1 MVDFPAVTTPAR
13 TYGPFGRLAHACGRR
28 RRWVMLAWL
37 VAFFPLAFFSLSLA
51 DQLSPGGFEIE
62 GSTSDRARTLLDEKF
77 TRDFPSSMT
86 VILSADPGDRAGL
99 DRVAQGITESV
110 SPATDPLV
118 GRVTPANQV
127 VVTPAGD
134 RLLGFL
140 SVGLTRGLDEALR
153 DSDRVIDAIR
163 DNRTDTVAVEVAG
176 GPAIFTDFNAVNT
189 EDLAKS
195 EVIQLPIVIL
205 ILIIVLGSLIAAGL
219 PILATLVSLLVT
231 LGSLYFV
238 AQVFDLSIYVQ
249 NVVPLVGIGVAID
262 YTLFIVNRFREELQ
276 KGHPPLEAATITG
289 ATAGR
294 AIFFSGLTVAVA
306 LSGMLAVGV
315 PLFTGFAVGTMA
327 VVFMAVLV
335 AITLM
340 PAILTAL
347 GPRIFKWNVGA
358 PLMRRLGLPLAR
370 RQGADLDAPSFW
382 ERWAQA
388 VMRRP
393 WMAIIGASAV
403 MLALAAPALDMKLGS
418 SGSSAL
424 PAETTSVRGA
434 ALLASAQ
441 GIGAVAPNEIVVD
454 GGGQPL
460 RGDPSLV
467 DLSAAVA
474 RDPEVQ
480 AVNPEVVFSDDGTVA
495 SIRVYAKHDDDS
507 TEAQDLVARLEDE
520 IIPSVASLDGKDVF
534 IGGSASQ
541 NRDFTATVVKNL
553 PKVIALVMLLTFLV
567 LVVLFRS
574 ILLPLK
580 AVVMTLLSS
589 MAAYGVLVMVFQ
601 WGWGASLIGV
611 DEPLGHVSN
620 WVPPFLFSILFGLS
634 MDYEVFLL
642 SRIREHRDR
651 YGDDRAAVA
660 WGLART
666 GYIISAAAVI
676 MIVVFISFQA
686 NRLIP
691 IKESSLG
698 LAVAIL
704 IDATLVRILL
714 VPAFMR
720 VAGKWNWWLPRPL
733 EKILPRFDEGE
744 LDPR

>member
-1 MVDFPAVTTPAR
+1 ML
-13 TYGPFGRLAHACGRR
+13 GWLLAF
-28 RRWVMLAWL
+28 V
-37 VAFFPLAFFSLSLA
+37 PLAYFALGLA

-62 GSTSDRARTLLDEKF
+62 GSTSDRARTLLDERF
-77 TRDFPSSMT
+77 TEDFPSSMT
-86 VILSADPGDRAGL
+86 VIVSAASGDRAGL
-99 DRVAQGITESV
+99 DRVAAGVTRAI
-110 SPATDPLV
+110 SPGGDELV
-118 GRVTPANQV
+118 GRVSPVIVTSTP
-127 VVTPAGD
+127 D
-134 RLLGFL
+134 RLLGFIP
-140 SVGLTRGLDEALR
+140 VGLTRGLDEALR
-153 DSDRVIDAIR
+153 DSDRVIDKAR
-163 DNRTDTVAVEVAG
+163 AQATPSVAVEVAG
-176 GPAIFTDFNAVNT
+176 GPAIFTDFNAVN
-189 EDLAKS
+189 ENDLKKS

-205 ILIIVLGSLIAAGL
+205 ILIVVLGSLIAAGL
-219 PILATLVSLLVT
+219 PVLATVVSLLVT

-249 NVVPLVGIGVAID
+249 NVVPLVGIGVAVD

-276 KGHPPLEAATITG
+276 KGRPPLEAAAVTG

-306 LSGMLAVGV
+306 LSGMLVVGV

-347 GPRIFKWNVGA
+347 GHRVFKWNVGA
-358 PLMRRLGLPLAR
+358 PLVRRLGLPHAR
-370 RQGADLDAPSFW
+370 RQGADLDAPGFW

-393 WMAIIGASAV
+393 WVAIIGASAV
-403 MLALAAPALDMKLGS
+403 MLALAAPALDMDLGS
-418 SGSSAL
+418 SGSSSL
-424 PAETTSVRGA
+424 PAETTSSRGA
-434 ALLASAQ
+434 ALLAQAN

-454 GGGQPL
+454 GRGTSL
-460 RGDPSLV
+460 RGNPALV
-467 DLSAAVA
+467 DLSLAVA

-480 AVNPEVVFSDDGTVA
+480 AVAPKPVFSDDGTVA
-495 SIRVYAKHDDDS
+495 SVRVFAKHDDDS
-507 TEAQDLVARLEDE
+507 IEAQDLVARMENDIL
-520 IIPSVASLDGKDVF
+520 PSVATLDGKDVF

-541 NRDFTATVVKNL
+541 NRDFTDTVAGNL

-589 MAAYGVLVMVFQ
+589 LSAYGVLVMVFQ
-601 WGWGASLIGV
+601 YGWGSSLLGF
-611 DEPLGHVSN
+611 DHLGHVTN

-642 SRIREHRDR
+642 SRVREHRDR

-666 GYIISAAAVI
+666 GYIITAAAVI
-676 MIVVFISFQA
+676 MIVVFMSFFV

-720 VAGKWNWWLPRPL
+720 IAGKWNWWLPKPL
-733 EKILPRFDEGE
+733 ERILPRFDEGE
-744 LDPR
+744 LGHR

>member
-1 MVDFPAVTTPAR
+1 MVDSRAVTSPTHTR
-13 TYGPFGRLAHACGRR
+13 GPFGRLAHGCGKH
-28 RRWVMLAWL
+28 RRWVILGWL
-37 VAFFPLAFFSLSLA
+37 LAFLPLSFFALGLA

-62 GSTSDRARTLLDEKF
+62 GSTSDRARTLLDERF
-77 TRDFPSSMT
+77 TQDFPSSMT
-86 VILSADPGDRAGL
+86 VIVSAAPDDREGL
-99 DRVAQGITESV
+99 DRVAADVARAI
-110 SPATDPLV
+110 SPDQDPLV
-118 GRVTPANQV
+118 GRVSPVAVTSTP
-127 VVTPAGD
+127 D
-134 RLLGFL
+134 RLLGFI

-153 DSDRVIDAIR
+153 DSDRVIDEAR
-163 DNRTDTVAVEVAG
+163 DQATPTVAVEVAG
-176 GPAIFTDFNAVNT
+176 GPAIFTDFNAVNA
-189 EDLAKS
+189 EDLQKS
-195 EVIQLPIVIL
+195 EVIQLPIVII
-205 ILIIVLGSLIAAGL
+205 ILVVVLGSLIAAGL
-219 PILATLVSLLVT
+219 PILATVVSLLVT
-231 LGSLYFV
+231 LGALYFV

-249 NVVPLVGIGVAID
+249 NVVPLVGIGVAVD
-262 YTLFIVNRFREELQ
+262 YTLFIINRFREELQ
-276 KGHPPLEAATITG
+276 KGHPPLEAAAITG

-306 LSGMLAVGV
+306 LSGMLVVGV

-347 GPRIFKWNVGA
+347 GHRIFKWNVGA
-358 PLMRRLGLPLAR
+358 PLMRRLGLPRAR

-382 ERWAQA
+382 ERWARG

-393 WMAIIGASAV
+393 WVAIIGASAV
-403 MLALAAPALDMKLGS
+403 MLALAAPALDMDLGS

-424 PAETTSVRGA
+424 PAETTSSRGA
-434 ALLASAQ
+434 ALLASAS
-441 GIGAVAPNEIVVD
+441 GIGAIAPNEIVVD
-454 GGGQPL
+454 GRGTSL
-460 RGDPSLV
+460 RGDPVLL
-467 DLSAAVA
+467 DLSNAVA

-480 AVNPEVVFSDDGTVA
+480 AVAPQPVFSDDGTVA
-495 SIRVYAKHDDDS
+495 SVRVFAKHNDDS
-507 TEAQDLVARLEDE
+507 IEAQDLVARMEDT
-520 IIPSVASLDGKDVF
+520 ILPSVGSLDGKDVF

-541 NRDFTATVVKNL
+541 NRDFTDTVANNL
-553 PKVIALVMLLTFLV
+553 PKVIGLVMLLTFLV

-589 MAAYGVLVMVFQ
+589 LSAYGVLVMVFQ
-601 WGWGASLIGV
+601 YGWGSSLLGF
-611 DEPLGHVSN
+611 DHLGHVTN

-642 SRIREHRDR
+642 SRVREHRDR

-666 GYIISAAAVI
+666 GYIITAAALI
-676 MIVVFISFQA
+676 MIVVFMSFFV

-720 VAGKWNWWLPRPL
+720 IAGKWNWWLPRPL
-733 EKILPRFDEGE
+733 DRLLPSFDEGE